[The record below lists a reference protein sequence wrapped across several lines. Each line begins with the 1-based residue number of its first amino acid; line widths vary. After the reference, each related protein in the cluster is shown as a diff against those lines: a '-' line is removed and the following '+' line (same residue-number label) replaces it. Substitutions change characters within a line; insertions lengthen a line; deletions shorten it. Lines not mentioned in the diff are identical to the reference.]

1 MMINRMVLPLNRY
14 RAKPY
19 AVKEQAMSCPIVVI
33 TVIKTELKKYNP
45 KGWDF
50 HAAAK
55 FPHRHSLGKKRG
67 GYAFA
72 SASVLNTVSSIYING
87 NKK

>member
-1 MMINRMVLPLNRY
+1 MMINKTVLPLNRY

-33 TVIKTELKKYNP
+33 TVIRTELNNYNP
-45 KGWDF
+45 NGWDF

-55 FPHRHSLGKKRG
+55 LLQRHSLGKKRG